1 MMRIL
6 LIMMCRMLL
15 ISHNYNRQWIV
26 LNLYWRVNMA
36 YICDGDVFETYE
48 MAVEY
53 ANHVYRKTGIILG
66 IEELK

>member
-1 MMRIL
+1 
-6 LIMMCRMLL
+6 
-15 ISHNYNRQWIV
+15 
-26 LNLYWRVNMA
+26 MA